1 MATVALPD
9 PAAGAFQRALAE
21 ERLRSTRKINLF
33 RLLAVTAFLA
43 LMLAFRLL
51 VAGWIPPP
59 FGLFTAYWAAA
70 AIIWWASM
78 RSERVARLAGLSIAV
93 VDMPI
98 VFLLVHG
105 SVAKLHAVGV
115 GGDPLVY
122 STPIYYIGLIFLASL
137 ALENRRVY
145 FAGAV
150 ASGCVTLL
158 ELGGNLDLSVLL
170 ASVLGVVM
178 VTLLCTEVSARSIRL
193 VRNVAGEQVRRE
205 RLGRY
210 FSPQVAARVEER
222 GDADAAGES
231 REVTILFSDLRD
243 FTALSDGMPGPRVVA
258 MLNEYHE
265 RMVETIFAHG
275 GTLDKYMGDG
285 IMAYF
290 GAPVPHAEHAEQAVR
305 CALAMQ
311 TALAALNH
319 ERGRRGEP
327 ALRMG
332 IGVHTGTVVVGDVG
346 AARRRE
352 YTAIGDAVN
361 VASRFEE
368 LTKQL
373 DRPILVSAE
382 TRARIGDAIAFAPAG
397 AANLRGKTEPVQS
410 FVPALARE
418 QRQAAG
424 G

>member
-1 MATVALPD
+1 MTVVSPD
-9 PAAGAFQRALAE
+9 PAAVAFERALAE

-33 RLLAVTAFLA
+33 RLIAVTAFLV
-43 LMLAFRLL
+43 LMVAFRVLI
-51 VAGWIPPP
+51 AGWIPPP

-70 AIIWWASM
+70 ATIWWASM
-78 RSERVARLAGLSIAV
+78 RSERVARLAGLSIAL

-105 SVAKLHAVGV
+105 SVARLRAVGL
-115 GGDPLVY
+115 GADPLVY
-122 STPIYYIGLIFLASL
+122 SAPIYYLGFIFLASL
-137 ALENRRVY
+137 ALENRHVY

-158 ELGGNLDLSVLL
+158 VLGGNLDISVLL

-178 VTLLCTEVSARSIRL
+178 MTLLCTEASTRSIRL
-193 VRNVAGEQVRRE
+193 VRNVAGEQLRRE

-222 GDADAAGES
+222 GDADASGES

-265 RMVETIFAHG
+265 QMVETIFAYG

-290 GAPVPHAEHAEQAVR
+290 GAPVPQPDHAERAVR

-311 TALAALNH
+311 GALAALNVD
-319 ERGRRGEP
+319 RGRRGDP
-327 ALRMG
+327 SLRMG

-346 AARRRE
+346 AVRRRE

-361 VASRFEE
+361 VASRFEQ

-373 DRPILVSAE
+373 DRSILVSAE
-382 TRARIGDAIAFAPAG
+382 TRGRIGDAIVFTAAG
-397 AANLRGKTEPVQS
+397 PVNVRGKTEPIQS
-410 FVPALARE
+410 YEPVLDDGPHRPAV
-418 QRQAAG
+418 G
-424 G
+424 

>member
-1 MATVALPD
+1 MTTVPPD
-9 PAAGAFQRALAE
+9 PAAVAFERALAE

-43 LMLAFRLL
+43 LMLTFRLL
-51 VAGWIPPP
+51 VAGWVPPP

-78 RSERVARLAGLSIAV
+78 RSERVARLAGLSIAL

-98 VFLLVHG
+98 VFLIVYG
-105 SVAKLHAVGV
+105 SVAMLRAVGR
-115 GGDPLVY
+115 GADPLVY
-122 STPIYYIGLIFLASL
+122 STPIYYIGFIFLASL

-150 ASGCVTLL
+150 ASACVTLL
-158 ELGGNLDLSVLL
+158 ALQGNLDLSVLL

-178 VTLLCTEVSARSIRL
+178 MTLLCTEVSTRSVRL
-193 VRNVAGEQVRRE
+193 VRNVAGEQLRRE

-222 GDADAAGES
+222 GDTDAAGES
-231 REVTILFSDLRD
+231 REVTILFSDLRE

-290 GAPVPHAEHAEQAVR
+290 GAPVPQADHAERAVR
-305 CALAMQ
+305 CALGMQ
-311 TALAALNH
+311 AALAALNA

-352 YTAIGDAVN
+352 YTAIGDPVN

-382 TRARIGDAIAFAPAG
+382 TRARIGGAIAFAPIG
-397 AANLRGKTEPVQS
+397 AVYLRGKTEPVQS
-410 FVPALARE
+410 YVPALASE
-418 QRQAAG
+418 QHQAAG

>member
-1 MATVALPD
+1 MTVVSPD
-9 PAAGAFQRALAE
+9 PAAVAFERALAE

-33 RLLAVTAFLA
+33 RLIAVTAFLV
-43 LMLAFRLL
+43 LMVAFRVLI
-51 VAGWIPPP
+51 AGWIPPP

-70 AIIWWASM
+70 ATIWWASM
-78 RSERVARLAGLSIAV
+78 RSERVARLAGLSIAL

-105 SVAKLHAVGV
+105 SVARLRAVGL
-115 GGDPLVY
+115 GADPLVY
-122 STPIYYIGLIFLASL
+122 SAPIYYLGFIFLASL
-137 ALENRRVY
+137 ALENRHVY

-158 ELGGNLDLSVLL
+158 VLGGNLDISVLL

-178 VTLLCTEVSARSIRL
+178 MTLLCTEASTRSIRL
-193 VRNVAGEQVRRE
+193 VRNVAGEHLRRE

-222 GDADAAGES
+222 GDADAGGES

-265 RMVETIFAHG
+265 QMVETIFAYG

-290 GAPVPHAEHAEQAVR
+290 GAPVPQPDHAERAVR

-311 TALAALNH
+311 GALAALNVD
-319 ERGRRGEP
+319 RGRRGDP
-327 ALRMG
+327 SLRMG

-346 AARRRE
+346 AVRRRE

-361 VASRFEE
+361 VASRFEQ

-373 DRPILVSAE
+373 DRSILVSAE
-382 TRARIGDAIAFAPAG
+382 TRGRIGDAIVFTAAG
-397 AANLRGKTEPVQS
+397 PVNVRGKTEPIQS
-410 FVPALARE
+410 YEPVLDDGPHRPAL
-418 QRQAAG
+418 G
-424 G
+424 

>member
-1 MATVALPD
+1 MTVAVPD
-9 PAAGAFQRALAE
+9 SAAVAFGRALAE
-21 ERLRSTRKINLF
+21 ERLRSTRLINSF
-33 RLLAVTAFLA
+33 RLQGVTAFLA
-43 LMLAFRLL
+43 LMFAFRL
-51 VAGWIPPP
+51 VIAGWIPPP
-59 FGLFTAYWAAA
+59 LWLFTAYWAAA
-70 AIIWWASM
+70 ATIWWASS
-78 RSERVARLAGLSIAV
+78 RSDRVARLAGLSIPV
-93 VDMPI
+93 VDMPL
-98 VFLLVHG
+98 VFLILRG
-105 SVAKLHAVGV
+105 AIIALRAVDRRL
-115 GGDPLVY
+115 DPLAY
-122 STPIYYIGLIFLASL
+122 QAPIYYIALIFLASL
-137 ALENRRVY
+137 ALENRQVY

-150 ASGCVTLL
+150 AIACV
-158 ELGGNLDLSVLL
+158 VLL
-170 ASVLGVVM
+170 ALEGGLDL
-178 VTLLCTEVSARSIRL
+178 TLLLTSILGIGMMTLVCTQTSARAIRL
-193 VRNVAGEQVRRE
+193 VRSVAGEHLRRE

-222 GDADAAGES
+222 GDADAGGES

-265 RMVETIFAHG
+265 QMVETIFAHG

-290 GAPVPHAEHAEQAVR
+290 GAPVPQPDHAERAVR

-311 TALAALNH
+311 AALVALNT

-327 ALRMG
+327 SLRMG

-361 VASRFEE
+361 VASRFEQ

-382 TRARIGDAIAFAPAG
+382 TRGRVSDAIVFAAAG
-397 AANLRGKTEPVQS
+397 AVQVRGKAEPIQS
-410 FVPALARE
+410 YVPAL
-418 QRQAAG
+418 G
-424 G
+424 GQHRPAMA

>member
-1 MATVALPD
+1 MTVASPD
-9 PAAGAFQRALAE
+9 PAAVAFERALAE

-33 RLLAVTAFLA
+33 RLIAVTAFLV
-43 LMLAFRLL
+43 LMVAFRVLI
-51 VAGWIPPP
+51 AGWIPPP

-70 AIIWWASM
+70 ATIWWASM
-78 RSERVARLAGLSIAV
+78 RSERVARLAGLSIAL

-105 SVAKLHAVGV
+105 SVARLRAVGL
-115 GGDPLVY
+115 GADPLIY
-122 STPIYYIGLIFLASL
+122 SAPIYYLGFIFLASL
-137 ALENRRVY
+137 ALENRHVY

-158 ELGGNLDLSVLL
+158 VLGGNLDISVLL

-178 VTLLCTEVSARSIRL
+178 MTLLCTEASTRSIRL
-193 VRNVAGEQVRRE
+193 VRNVAGEHLRRE

-222 GDADAAGES
+222 GDADASGES

-265 RMVETIFAHG
+265 QMVETIFAYG

-290 GAPVPHAEHAEQAVR
+290 GAPVPQPDHAERAVR

-311 TALAALNH
+311 GALAALNVD
-319 ERGRRGEP
+319 RGRRGDP
-327 ALRMG
+327 SLRMG

-346 AARRRE
+346 AVRRRE

-361 VASRFEE
+361 VASRFEQ

-373 DRPILVSAE
+373 DRSILVSAE
-382 TRARIGDAIAFAPAG
+382 TRGRIGDAIVFTAAG
-397 AANLRGKTEPVQS
+397 PVNVRGKTEPIQS
-410 FVPALARE
+410 YEPVLDDGPHRPAL
-418 QRQAAG
+418 G
-424 G
+424 

>member
-1 MATVALPD
+1 VDSPTLLALHGLLGRGGD
-9 PAAGAFQRALAE
+9 HLWAS
-21 ERLRSTRKINLF
+21 LRSARI
-33 RLLAVTAFLA
+33 
-43 LMLAFRLL
+43 
-51 VAGWIPPP
+51 
-59 FGLFTAYWAAA
+59 
-70 AIIWWASM
+70 
-78 RSERVARLAGLSIAV
+78 ARLAGLSIV
-93 VDMPI
+93 LIDMPI
-98 VFLLVHG
+98 VFLIVHG
-105 SVAKLHAVGV
+105 SVARLHAVGL
-115 GGDPLVY
+115 GATPLVY
-122 STPIYYIGLIFLASL
+122 STPIYYIGFIFLASL
-137 ALENRRVY
+137 ALENRSVY

-150 ASGCVTLL
+150 ASGCVTFLA
-158 ELGGNLDLSVLL
+158 LGENLDLSVLL
-170 ASVLGVVM
+170 AAVLGVVM
-178 VTLLCTEVSARSIRL
+178 MTFLCTEVSTRSIRL
-193 VRNVAGEQVRRE
+193 VRSVAGEQLRRE

-210 FSPQVAARVEER
+210 FSPQVTAWLEER
-222 GDADAAGES
+222 GDTDATAES

-258 MLNEYHE
+258 MLNDYHE

-290 GAPVPHAEHAEQAVR
+290 GAPVPQADHAERAVR

-311 TALAALNH
+311 AALAALNA
-319 ERGRRGEP
+319 ERARRGEP
-327 ALRMG
+327 SLRMG
-332 IGVHTGTVVVGDVG
+332 IGVHTGMVVVGDVG

-382 TRARIGDAIAFAPAG
+382 TRGRIGDAIPFVPAG
-397 AANLRGKTEPVQS
+397 AVQVRGKAGPIQS
-410 FVPALARE
+410 YVPTLAGE
-418 QRQAAG
+418 QHHAAG

>member
-1 MATVALPD
+1 MTVASPD
-9 PAAGAFQRALAE
+9 PAAVAFERALAE

-33 RLLAVTAFLA
+33 RLIAVTAFLV
-43 LMLAFRLL
+43 LMVAFRVLI
-51 VAGWIPPP
+51 AGWIPPP

-70 AIIWWASM
+70 ATIWWASM
-78 RSERVARLAGLSIAV
+78 RSERVARLAGLSIAL

-105 SVAKLHAVGV
+105 SVARLRAVGL
-115 GGDPLVY
+115 GADPLVY
-122 STPIYYIGLIFLASL
+122 SAPIYYLGFIFLASL
-137 ALENRRVY
+137 ALENRHVY

-158 ELGGNLDLSVLL
+158 VLGGNLDISVLL

-178 VTLLCTEVSARSIRL
+178 MTLLCTEASTRSIRL
-193 VRNVAGEQVRRE
+193 VRNVAGEHLRRE

-222 GDADAAGES
+222 GDADASGES

-265 RMVETIFAHG
+265 QMVETIFAYG

-290 GAPVPHAEHAEQAVR
+290 GAPVPQPDHAERAVR

-311 TALAALNH
+311 GALAALNVD
-319 ERGRRGEP
+319 RGRRGDP
-327 ALRMG
+327 SLRMG

-346 AARRRE
+346 AVRRRE

-361 VASRFEE
+361 VASRFEQ

-373 DRPILVSAE
+373 DRSILVSAE
-382 TRARIGDAIAFAPAG
+382 TRGRIGDAIVFTAAG
-397 AANLRGKTEPVQS
+397 PVNVRGKTEPIQS
-410 FVPALARE
+410 YEPVLDDGPHRPAL
-418 QRQAAG
+418 G
-424 G
+424 

>member
-1 MATVALPD
+1 MMVAPPD
-9 PAAGAFQRALAE
+9 PAGVAFERALAE
-21 ERLRSTRKINLF
+21 ERLRSTRQINLF
-33 RLLAVTAFLA
+33 RLMAVTAFLA
-43 LMLAFRLL
+43 LMVSFSLL
-51 VAGWIPPP
+51 IPGWIPPP
-59 FGLFTAYWAAA
+59 FKLFTAYWAAA
-70 AIIWWASM
+70 ALIWWASM
-78 RSERVARLAGLSIAV
+78 RSERLARLAGLSIAL

-105 SVAKLHAVGV
+105 SGARVRAVGI
-115 GGDPLVY
+115 GADPLMY
-122 STPIYYIGLIFLASL
+122 SSPIYYIGLIFLASL

-158 ELGGNLDLSVLL
+158 ELEAKNLDLSVLL

-178 VTLLCTEVSARSIRL
+178 MTLLCTEVSTRSIRL
-193 VRNVAGEQVRRE
+193 VRNVAGEQLRRE

-222 GDADAAGES
+222 GDADATGES
-231 REVTILFSDLRD
+231 RDVTILFSDLRD

-290 GAPVPHAEHAEQAVR
+290 GAPVPQPDHAERAVR

-311 TALAALNH
+311 MALAALNR

-327 ALRMG
+327 SLRMG

-361 VASRFEE
+361 VASRFEQ

-382 TRARIGDAIAFAPAG
+382 TRGRIGDTIAFAAAG
-397 AANLRGKTEPVQS
+397 AVQVRGKTDPIQS
-410 FVPALARE
+410 YVPALASE
-418 QRQAAG
+418 QHQATGA
-424 G
+424 